1 MESIPLPFVAAYAVG
16 LLRHLSPPPEPSTT
30 TTTTTSS
37 SSSSNNNNDNGFVP
51 VTYVEPLP
59 AHLKIS
65 PDFISYTSQEAAPA
79 VGGRAAPRLKI
90 ARLRE
95 QEQGRS
101 PVRFC
106 FGLFC

>member
-1 MESIPLPFVAAYAVG
+1 MESIPLPFVTAYAVG

-30 TTTTTSS
+30 TTS
-37 SSSSNNNNDNGFVP
+37 SSSSNDNGCVP

-65 PDFISYTSQEAAPA
+65 PDFISYASQEAAPA